1 MNDYLRCIST
11 HIISRYIERRSLPKK
26 VWMNPTRGQTKLSKR
41 PPRVI
46 LLYKSI
52 GIARNE
58 SATSLTIKFTS
69 KKFCSVLRVWKE
81 IRKIRMNQ
89 CKIILPELCYTTIIR
104 LYLNTVWWYL
114 PLSPWSISL
123 GPWYLECCPPKL
135 PLLNRYLRRDR
146 NQLSRPPKMYHCST
160 F

>member
-1 MNDYLRCIST
+1 
-11 HIISRYIERRSLPKK
+11 
-26 VWMNPTRGQTKLSKR
+26 MNPTRGQTKLSKR

-52 GIARNE
+52 GIASND

-89 CKIILPELCYTTIIR
+89 CKIILNYHTTIIR
-104 LYLNTVWWYL
+104 LYLNTFWWYL

-123 GPWYLECCPPKL
+123 GLWYLECCPPKL

>member
-1 MNDYLRCIST
+1 MNIWMIIWDVYR
-11 HIISRYIERRSLPKK
+11 HIWLVCTLKRRSLPKK
-26 VWMNPTRGQTKLSKR
+26 VWMNPTSGQTKLSKR

-52 GIARNE
+52 GIASNE
-58 SATSLTIKFTS
+58 SETSLTIKFTS
-69 KKFCSVLRVWKE
+69 KKVCSVLRVWKE
-81 IRKIRMNQ
+81 ITKIRMNQ
-89 CKIILPELCYTTIIR
+89 CKILLPNIIR
-104 LYLNTVWWYL
+104 LYLNKFWWYL

-123 GPWYLECCPPKL
+123 GPWYLECCQPKL
-135 PLLNRYLRRDR
+135 PLLNRYLRRDK